1 MSNCNATIDQIIREY
16 KECKSV
22 REVAR
27 RYQISEQAVK
37 KMLISNGIY
46 PSAKSKQIAEMLEA
60 GKSYEEIIEKNNIKT
75 LSMFLPYSRGPYAI
89 GEKSLNAKRIK
100 AWREK
105 TKSIINND

>member
-1 MSNCNATIDQIIREY
+1 MSTIEQIAREY
-16 KECKSV
+16 SECKSV

-37 KMLISNGIY
+37 KMLISRGIY
-46 PSAKSKQIAEMLEA
+46 PSAKSKQLAEMLEA
-60 GKSYEEIIEKNNIKT
+60 GEGYEKIMEKHNISRKA

-105 TKSIINND
+105 TKI